1 MKNLKTFLLTMTVL
15 VMAGCTEDFEEINS
29 NPNEPEVV
37 TPDLL
42 LPTVI
47 SNTMNEVVDFAWDNG
62 NIVSQ
67 LTAKIN
73 FTDFDRYNWGSESG
87 RWNELY
93 GNLTEVEAILT
104 YARAEETANSSYEGM
119 ALVLKSWIY
128 SILTDNWGDVP
139 YEEAISLQTDGISTP
154 AYNSQQEI
162 YTALITDLATADDL
176 LSLGTPI
183 LGGDILYSGDLMKWR
198 KLANSLRMRYLMRIS
213 NVTDVSGQMQQI
225 LGSQPLFEGNEDNA
239 VLRYPATSQVDSWPV
254 SNGRIGGFD
263 EHRMSTTSESV
274 LKGFNDN
281 RIFAW
286 FQPTDNPDDDPDL
299 FVGLPNGLSENNAS
313 TFNGGAS
320 NVSRLNQSFF
330 YDSPNSVQAP
340 LMQYAELQFIL
351 AEAAQRGL
359 VSGDAQSFYE
369 AGIQASFDFW
379 NTAQD
384 MDVYLAQPGV
394 AYDGQLETIITQK
407 WLASFLVGAE
417 AWYDYRRTG
426 LPSFI
431 IPGQDNVNNDQ
442 VPVRFFY
449 PDSEQ
454 TLNSENYDQAIDAMG
469 GTDDLNA
476 KGWWESN

>member
-1 MKNLKTFLLTMTVL
+1 MKNLKIFLLTMTVL
-15 VMAGCTEDFEEINS
+15 MMAGCTDDFEEINS
-29 NPNEPEVV
+29 NPNEPEAV
-37 TPDLL
+37 TPNLL

-47 SNTMNEVVDFAWDNG
+47 SNTMNQVVDFAWDNG
-62 NIVSQ
+62 NIVAQ

-87 RWNELY
+87 RWNSLY
-93 GNLTEVEAILT
+93 GNLTEVEAILA
-104 YARAEETANSSYEGM
+104 YARTEETANSSYEGIG
-119 ALVLKSWIY
+119 LVLKSWMY
-128 SILTDNWGDVP
+128 SILTDNWGAIP
-139 YEEAISLQTDGISTP
+139 YEEAISLETNGISTP

-162 YTALITDLATADDL
+162 YTALISDLATADDL
-176 LSLGTPI
+176 LALGTPI

-198 KLANSLRMRYLMRIS
+198 KLANSLRMRYLMRTS

-225 LGSQPLFEGNEDNA
+225 ISSKPLFESNDDNA
-239 VLRYPATSQVDSWPV
+239 VLRYPAASQVDSWPV

-263 EHRMSTTSESV
+263 EHRMSTTSESI

-281 RIFAW
+281 RMFSW
-286 FQPTDNPDDDPDL
+286 FQPTDNPDDDPSL

-330 YDSPNSVQAP
+330 YDSPNSVEAP

-351 AEAAQRGL
+351 AEAALRGL
-359 VSGDAQSFYE
+359 ISGDARAYYE

-379 NTAQD
+379 NTDQD
-384 MDVYLAQPGV
+384 MDAYMTQTGV
-394 AYDGQLETIITQK
+394 AYNGELETIMTQK
-407 WLASFLVGAE
+407 WLASFLVSAE

-431 IPGQDNVNNDQ
+431 IPGQDNVNSDR

-454 TLNSENYDQAIDAMG
+454 TLNAENYDRAIGAMG
-469 GTDDLNA
+469 GEDDLNA

>member
-1 MKNLKTFLLTMTVL
+1 MKIFLLTMTVL

-37 TPDLL
+37 TPNLL

-47 SNTMNEVVDFAWDNG
+47 SNTMNQVVDFAWDNG
-62 NIVSQ
+62 NIVAQ

-73 FTDFDRYNWGSESG
+73 FTDFDRYNWSSESG
-87 RWNELY
+87 RWNSLY

-104 YARAEETANSSYEGM
+104 YARAEETANSSYEGI
-119 ALVLKSWIY
+119 ALVLKSWMY
-128 SILTDNWGDVP
+128 SILTDNWGDIP
-139 YEEAISLQTDGISTP
+139 YEEAISLETQGISTP
-154 AYNSQQEI
+154 VYNSQQEI
-162 YTALITDLATADDL
+162 YAGILADLATADDL
-176 LSLGTPI
+176 LTLGTPI
-183 LGGDILYSGDLMKWR
+183 IGGDVLYSGDLTKWR
-198 KLANSLRMRYLMRIS
+198 KLANSLRMRYLMRSS
-213 NVTDVSGQMQQI
+213 NVMDVSGQMQQI
-225 LGSQPLFEGNEDNA
+225 VSSELLFESNADNA
-239 VLRYPATSQVDSWPV
+239 VLTYPASSQVDSWPI

-263 EHRMSTTSESV
+263 EHRMSTTSESI

-281 RIFAW
+281 RMFSW
-286 FQPTDNPDDDPDL
+286 FQPTDNPDDDPSL

-330 YDSPNSVQAP
+330 YDSPNSVEAP

-359 VSGDAQSFYE
+359 ISGDARAYYE

-379 NTAQD
+379 NTDQD
-384 MDVYLAQPGV
+384 MDAYMTQTGV
-394 AYDGQLETIITQK
+394 AYDGELETIMTQK
-407 WLASFLVGAE
+407 WLASFLVSAE

-431 IPGQDNVNNDQ
+431 IPGQDNVNSDR

-454 TLNSENYDQAIDAMG
+454 TLNAENYDRAIGAMG
-469 GTDDLNA
+469 GEDNLNA

>member
-1 MKNLKTFLLTMTVL
+1 MKNMKIFLLTMTVL

-37 TPDLL
+37 TPNLL

-47 SNTMNEVVDFAWDNG
+47 SNTMNQVVDFAWDNG
-62 NIVSQ
+62 NIVAQ

-73 FTDFDRYNWGSESG
+73 FTDFDRYNWSSESG
-87 RWNELY
+87 RWNSLY

-104 YARAEETANSSYEGM
+104 YARAEETANSSYEGI
-119 ALVLKSWIY
+119 ALVLKSWMY
-128 SILTDNWGDVP
+128 SILTDNWGDIP
-139 YEEAISLQTDGISTP
+139 YEEAISLETQGISTP
-154 AYNSQQEI
+154 VYNSQQEI
-162 YTALITDLATADDL
+162 YAGILADLATADDL
-176 LSLGTPI
+176 LTLGTPI
-183 LGGDILYSGDLMKWR
+183 IGGDVLYSGDLTKWR
-198 KLANSLRMRYLMRIS
+198 KLANSLRMRYLMRSS
-213 NVTDVSGQMQQI
+213 NVMDVSGQMQQI
-225 LGSQPLFEGNEDNA
+225 VSSELLFESNADNA
-239 VLRYPATSQVDSWPV
+239 VLTYPASSQVDSWPI

-263 EHRMSTTSESV
+263 EHRMSTTSESI

-281 RIFAW
+281 RMFSW
-286 FQPTDNPDDDPDL
+286 FQPTDNPDDDPSL

-330 YDSPNSVQAP
+330 YDSPNSVEAP

-359 VSGDAQSFYE
+359 ISGDARAYYE

-379 NTAQD
+379 NTDQD
-384 MDVYLAQPGV
+384 MDAYMTQTGV
-394 AYDGQLETIITQK
+394 AYDGELETIMTQK
-407 WLASFLVGAE
+407 WLASFLVSAE

-431 IPGQDNVNNDQ
+431 IPGQDNVNSDR

-454 TLNSENYDQAIDAMG
+454 TLNAENYDRAIGAMG
-469 GTDDLNA
+469 GEDNLNA